1 MTQTPIEGLAQ
12 ASNSPA
18 SNSTSP
24 QPTPPNQTSLNQ
36 TPLDLTQLINLHDFE
51 AAGQPRLTQNA
62 LDYYRSGANDGH
74 TLSNNQAAF
83 SRLRLR
89 PRMLN
94 DVSHVRLET
103 SVLGLPLSAPIG
115 VAPSAFH
122 GLAHQDAELGT
133 VRATAAAG
141 RVMTLSTLSNTS
153 IEEVAAQ
160 ADGRLWFQLYLYRD
174 RELARALVQRA
185 GAAGARALVLT
196 VDTPRLGRREANVRH
211 GFVLPPHLSTPNV
224 GAQEQMSQIDAEGG
238 SQLAEYFAELMDPS
252 LSWRDVEWLRGITDL
267 PIVLKGVLTA
277 EDAELAVQHGAAA
290 IWVSNHGGRQLDT
303 AVASIEALPEVV
315 QAAAGRAEVY
325 LDGGIRRGTDVL
337 KALALGARAVFLG
350 RPVLYGLACGGQA
363 GVSRVLDLLTDELR
377 LAMALSGQADE
388 AGLSPALV
396 RGF

>member
-1 MTQTPIEGLAQ
+1 MTQTQTERLAR
-12 ASNSPA
+12 
-18 SNSTSP
+18 
-24 QPTPPNQTSLNQ
+24 QPDLSSS
-36 TPLDLTQLINLHDFE
+36 DLTRLINLHDFE
-51 AAGQPRLTQNA
+51 VAGQPRLTSNA

-83 SRLRLR
+83 ARLRLR

-115 VAPSAFH
+115 FAPSAFH
-122 GLAHQDAELGT
+122 GLAHPDAELAT
-133 VRATAAAG
+133 VRACAAAG

-174 RELARALVQRA
+174 RELARALVERA

-196 VDTPRLGRREANVRH
+196 VDTPRLGRREANERN
-211 GFVLPPHLSTPNV
+211 GFVLPPHLGMPNV
-224 GAQEQMSQIDAEGG
+224 GSREQMSQIDAEGG
-238 SQLAEYFAELMDPS
+238 SQLAEYFAELIDPS

-267 PIVLKGVLTA
+267 PIVLKGILTA
-277 EDAELAVQHGAAA
+277 EDAELAMQHGAAA

-315 QAAAGRAEVY
+315 QAVDGRAEVY

-350 RPVLYGLACGGQA
+350 RPVLYGLACGGEA
-363 GVSRVLDLLTDELR
+363 GVSRMLDLLTEELR
-377 LAMALSGQADE
+377 LAMALSGQSDV

-396 RGF
+396 RGA

>member
-1 MTQTPIEGLAQ
+1 MTQTQTERLAR
-12 ASNSPA
+12 
-18 SNSTSP
+18 
-24 QPTPPNQTSLNQ
+24 QPDLSSS
-36 TPLDLTQLINLHDFE
+36 DLTRLINLHDFE
-51 AAGQPRLTQNA
+51 VAGQPRLTSNA

-83 SRLRLR
+83 ARLRLR

-94 DVSHVRLET
+94 DVSCVRLET

-115 VAPSAFH
+115 FAPSAFH
-122 GLAHQDAELGT
+122 GLAHPDAELAT
-133 VRATAAAG
+133 VRACAAAG

-174 RELARALVQRA
+174 RELARALVERA

-196 VDTPRLGRREANVRH
+196 VDTPRLGRREANERN
-211 GFVLPPHLSTPNV
+211 GFVLPPHLGMPNV
-224 GAQEQMSQIDAEGG
+224 GSREQMSQIDAEGG
-238 SQLAEYFAELMDPS
+238 SQLAEYFAELIDPS

-267 PIVLKGVLTA
+267 PIVLKGILTA

-315 QAAAGRAEVY
+315 QAVDGRAEVY

-350 RPVLYGLACGGQA
+350 RPVLYGLACGGEA
-363 GVSRVLDLLTDELR
+363 GVSRMLDLLTEELR
-377 LAMALSGQADE
+377 LAMALSGQSDV

-396 RGF
+396 RGA

>member
-1 MTQTPIEGLAQ
+1 MTQTQTERLARQ
-12 ASNSPA
+12 PDLSP
-18 SNSTSP
+18 P
-24 QPTPPNQTSLNQ
+24 
-36 TPLDLTQLINLHDFE
+36 DLTRLINLHDFE
-51 AAGQPRLTQNA
+51 VAGQPRLTSNA

-83 SRLRLR
+83 ARLRLR

-115 VAPSAFH
+115 FAPSAFH
-122 GLAHQDAELGT
+122 GLAHPDAELAT
-133 VRATAAAG
+133 VRACAAAG

-174 RELARALVQRA
+174 RELARALVERA

-196 VDTPRLGRREANVRH
+196 VDTPRLGRREANERN
-211 GFVLPPHLSTPNV
+211 GFVLPPHLGMPNV
-224 GAQEQMSQIDAEGG
+224 GSREQMSQIDAEGG
-238 SQLAEYFAELMDPS
+238 SQLAEYFAELIDPS

-267 PIVLKGVLTA
+267 PIVLKGILTA

-315 QAAAGRAEVY
+315 QAAGGRAEVY

-350 RPVLYGLACGGQA
+350 RPVLYGLACGGEA
-363 GVSRVLDLLTDELR
+363 GVSRMLDLLTEELR
-377 LAMALSGQADE
+377 LAMALSGQSDV

-396 RGF
+396 RGA

>member
-1 MTQTPIEGLAQ
+1 MTQTQTERLAR
-12 ASNSPA
+12 
-18 SNSTSP
+18 
-24 QPTPPNQTSLNQ
+24 QPDLTPPDLS
-36 TPLDLTQLINLHDFE
+36 PPDLTRLINLHDFE
-51 AAGQPRLTQNA
+51 AAGQPRLTSNA

-83 SRLRLR
+83 ARLRLR

-94 DVSHVRLET
+94 NVSNVRLET

-115 VAPSAFH
+115 FAPSAFH
-122 GLAHQDAELGT
+122 GLAHPDAELAT
-133 VRATAAAG
+133 VRACAAAG

-174 RELARALVQRA
+174 RELARALVERA
-185 GAAGARALVLT
+185 GSAGARALVLT
-196 VDTPRLGRREANVRH
+196 VDTPRLGRREANERN
-211 GFVLPPHLSTPNV
+211 GFVLPPHLGMPNV
-224 GAQEQMSQIDAEGG
+224 GSREQMSQIDAEGG
-238 SQLAEYFAELMDPS
+238 SQLAEYFAELIDPS

-267 PIVLKGVLTA
+267 PIVLKGILTA

-315 QAAAGRAEVY
+315 QAVNGRAEVY

-337 KALALGARAVFLG
+337 KALALGAQAVFLG
-350 RPVLYGLACGGQA
+350 RPVLYGLACGGEA
-363 GVSRVLDLLTDELR
+363 GVSRMLDLLTEELR
-377 LAMALSGQADE
+377 LAMALSGQSDV

-396 RGF
+396 RGA

>member
-1 MTQTPIEGLAQ
+1 MTQTQTERLAR
-12 ASNSPA
+12 
-18 SNSTSP
+18 
-24 QPTPPNQTSLNQ
+24 QPDLSSS
-36 TPLDLTQLINLHDFE
+36 DLTRLINLHDFE
-51 AAGQPRLTQNA
+51 VAGQPRLTSNA

-83 SRLRLR
+83 ARLRLR

-115 VAPSAFH
+115 FAPSAFH
-122 GLAHQDAELGT
+122 GLAHPDAELAT
-133 VRATAAAG
+133 VRACAAAG

-174 RELARALVQRA
+174 RELARALVERA

-196 VDTPRLGRREANVRH
+196 VDTPRLGRREANERN
-211 GFVLPPHLSTPNV
+211 GFVLPPHLGMPNV
-224 GAQEQMSQIDAEGG
+224 GSREQMSQIDAEGG
-238 SQLAEYFAELMDPS
+238 SQLAEYFAELIDPS

-267 PIVLKGVLTA
+267 PIVLKGILTA

-315 QAAAGRAEVY
+315 QAAGGRAEVY

-350 RPVLYGLACGGQA
+350 RPVLYGLACGGEA
-363 GVSRVLDLLTDELR
+363 GVSRMLDLLTEELR
-377 LAMALSGQADE
+377 LAMALSGQSDV

-396 RGF
+396 RGA

>member
-1 MTQTPIEGLAQ
+1 MTQTQIERLAR
-12 ASNSPA
+12 
-18 SNSTSP
+18 
-24 QPTPPNQTSLNQ
+24 QPDLSLS
-36 TPLDLTQLINLHDFE
+36 DLTQLINLHDFE
-51 AAGQPRLTQNA
+51 AAGQPRLTSNA

-83 SRLRLR
+83 ARLRLR

-94 DVSHVRLET
+94 DVSRVRLET

-115 VAPSAFH
+115 FAPSAFH
-122 GLAHQDAELGT
+122 GLAHPDAELAT
-133 VRATAAAG
+133 VRACAAAG

-174 RELARALVQRA
+174 RELARALVERA

-196 VDTPRLGRREANVRH
+196 VDTPRLGRREANERN
-211 GFVLPPHLSTPNV
+211 GFVLPPHLGMPNV
-224 GAQEQMSQIDAEGG
+224 GSREQMSQIDAEGG
-238 SQLAEYFAELMDPS
+238 SQLAEYFAELIDPS

-267 PIVLKGVLTA
+267 PIVLKGILTA
-277 EDAELAVQHGAAA
+277 EDAELAMQHGAAA

-303 AVASIEALPEVV
+303 AVESIEALPEVV
-315 QAAAGRAEVY
+315 QAVDGRAEVY

-350 RPVLYGLACGGQA
+350 RPVLYGLACGGEA
-363 GVSRVLDLLTDELR
+363 GVSRMLDLLTEELR
-377 LAMALSGQADE
+377 LAMALSGQSDV

-396 RGF
+396 RGA

>member
-1 MTQTPIEGLAQ
+1 MTQTQTERLAR
-12 ASNSPA
+12 
-18 SNSTSP
+18 
-24 QPTPPNQTSLNQ
+24 QPDLSSS
-36 TPLDLTQLINLHDFE
+36 DLTRLINLHDFE
-51 AAGQPRLTQNA
+51 VAGQPRLTSNA

-83 SRLRLR
+83 ARLRLR

-115 VAPSAFH
+115 FAPSAFH
-122 GLAHQDAELGT
+122 GLAHPDAELAT
-133 VRATAAAG
+133 VRACAAAG

-174 RELARALVQRA
+174 RELARALVERA

-196 VDTPRLGRREANVRH
+196 VDTPRLGRREANERN
-211 GFVLPPHLSTPNV
+211 GFVLPPHLGMPNV
-224 GAQEQMSQIDAEGG
+224 GSREQMSQIDAEGG
-238 SQLAEYFAELMDPS
+238 SQLAEYFAELIDPS

-267 PIVLKGVLTA
+267 PIVLKGILTA

-303 AVASIEALPEVV
+303 AVASSEELPEVV
-315 QAAAGRAEVY
+315 QAVNGRAEVY

-350 RPVLYGLACGGQA
+350 RPVLYGLACGGEA
-363 GVSRVLDLLTDELR
+363 GVSRMLDLLTEELR
-377 LAMALSGQADE
+377 LAMALSGQSDV

-396 RGF
+396 RGA

>member
-1 MTQTPIEGLAQ
+1 MTQTQTERLARQ
-12 ASNSPA
+12 PDLSP
-18 SNSTSP
+18 S
-24 QPTPPNQTSLNQ
+24 
-36 TPLDLTQLINLHDFE
+36 DLTRLINLHDFE
-51 AAGQPRLTQNA
+51 VAGQPRLTSNA

-83 SRLRLR
+83 ARLRLR

-115 VAPSAFH
+115 FAPSAFH
-122 GLAHQDAELGT
+122 GLAHPDAELAT
-133 VRATAAAG
+133 VRACAAAG

-174 RELARALVQRA
+174 RELARALVERA
-185 GAAGARALVLT
+185 RAAGARALVLT
-196 VDTPRLGRREANVRH
+196 VDTPRLGRREANERN
-211 GFVLPPHLSTPNV
+211 GFVLPPHLGMPNV
-224 GAQEQMSQIDAEGG
+224 GSREQMSQIDAEGG
-238 SQLAEYFAELMDPS
+238 SQLAEYFAELIDPS

-267 PIVLKGVLTA
+267 PIVLKGILTA

-315 QAAAGRAEVY
+315 QAVGGRAEVY

-350 RPVLYGLACGGQA
+350 RPVLYGLACGGEA
-363 GVSRVLDLLTDELR
+363 GVSRMLDLLTEELR
-377 LAMALSGQADE
+377 LAMALSGQSDV

-396 RGF
+396 RGA